1 MIPGQLRR
9 LVASNWMR
17 APGIIV
23 ETEGGGSN
31 TLLSVEQALSS
42 RYYQKKMPR
51 SRYQPMRKQQD
62 FEALRSECLQNG
74 VLFEDPD
81 FPAYDSSLYFTRH
94 HPNLSR
100 HQFQWMRPQ
109 DICDNPLFISEGVSR
124 FDVVQGV
131 VGDCWMLAATAALT
145 TLPGL
150 FKRVVPSGQGFQE
163 NYAGIF
169 HFKFW
174 RYGEWVDVVVDDR
187 LPMVMDPVQGRPA
200 FFSLHS
206 DQQNE
211 FWSALLEKAYAKIH
225 GSYEA
230 LEGGHTSDALV
241 DFTGGVTET
250 FMLDPNNVPP
260 RFYQILKKAH
270 DRGSLMGVSGIK
282 GGTAGLEAVQA
293 NGLVQ
298 QHAYSVTGFA
308 VVNDTELVRIRNP
321 WGKIEW
327 KGPWSD
333 ESPQWE
339 GVTDERKEELG
350 VVKRD
355 DGEFWMSFQDF
366 LEIWKTL
373 EICHLEPSVGEVEP
387 ELVGCKKWN
396 SSERHGK
403 WQRGMTAGGCANYR
417 TSTFCSN
424 PQYVV
429 SVEDPDDEDDDD
441 TCTVVF
447 SLIQKDRRKQK
458 HLGKANL
465 AVGFYIYGT
474 APNQKK
480 LKKRDV
486 CTRRPAATSGSYINL
501 REVTKR
507 VKLPPG
513 NYIVMPST
521 FKPNEEAEFLLR
533 IYTEKPST
541 TEDQDD
547 FFVDRILQEK
557 DHTDAEPEQVIRR
570 EQTVEVKKPTPALVG
585 EKEDRVRKAFEVI
598 ASMSGEEEVEPAV
611 DTYELKSV
619 IDVYFKD
626 PSFTLD
632 VCRDMVMMYD
642 VSFAVETA
650 DGSGKIEYNEFK
662 ELWND
667 ICGWMATFNKS
678 DTNKNG
684 KLESYELREA
694 LREVCGVSIDGQLAA
709 KVIRRYADQD
719 NTISAASFWRIAI
732 RLKAF
737 FDSPALAGMKGRPEE
752 VHILLGMFL

>member
-1 MIPGQLRR
+1 
-9 LVASNWMR
+9 
-17 APGIIV
+17 
-23 ETEGGGSN
+23 
-31 TLLSVEQALSS
+31 
-42 RYYQKKMPR
+42 MPR

-557 DHTDAEPEQVIRR
+557 HHTDAEPEQIIRR
-570 EQTVEVKKPTPALVG
+570 EQTVEVKKPEEPVEPVEPVEGGEDEKEAVEEKPTPVLVG

-642 VSFAVETA
+642 A

-737 FDSPALAGMKGRPEE
+737 FDSPALAGMKGRPVHAVSNKTTLKTAALLKEE

>member
-1 MIPGQLRR
+1 
-9 LVASNWMR
+9 
-17 APGIIV
+17 
-23 ETEGGGSN
+23 
-31 TLLSVEQALSS
+31 
-42 RYYQKKMPR
+42 MPR
-51 SRYQPMRKQQD
+51 SRYQPRRQQD
-62 FEALRSECLQNG
+62 FEALRDECLQNG

-100 HQFQWMRPQ
+100 YQFQWMRPQ

-150 FKRVVPSGQGFQE
+150 FKRVVPSGQGFQD

-174 RYGEWVDVVVDDR
+174 RYGEWIDVVVDDR
-187 LPMVMDPVQGRPA
+187 IPMVMDPVQGRPA

-211 FWSALLEKAYAKIH
+211 FWSALLEKAYAKVH

-250 FMLDPNNVPP
+250 YMLDPNNVPP
-260 RFYQILKKAH
+260 KFYQILKKAH

-282 GGTAGLEAVQA
+282 GGTAGLEAVQS

-308 VVNDTELVRIRNP
+308 TVNEEQIVRVRNP

-339 GVTDERKEELG
+339 GVTEERKEELG

-366 LEIWKTL
+366 LDIWKTL

-396 SSERHGK
+396 STERHGK

-424 PQYVV
+424 PQYIVQ
-429 SVEDPDDEDDDD
+429 VEDPDDEDDDD

-465 AVGFYIYGT
+465 AVGFYIYET

-521 FKPNEEAEFLLR
+521 FKPNEEADFLLR

-547 FFVDRILQEK
+547 FFVDRILEEK
-557 DHTDAEPEQVIRR
+557 HHTDAEPEQVIRR
-570 EQTVEVKKPTPALVG
+570 EQTVEVKKPEEAEGEEGKEKEGEEEKPTPTLVG

-598 ASMSGEEEVEPAV
+598 ASMGGDEEVEPAV

-642 VSFAVETA
+642 A
-650 DGSGKIEYNEFK
+650 DGSGKIEYSEFK

-678 DTNKNG
+678 DANKNG

-694 LREVCGVSIDGQLAA
+694 LRDVCGVTIDAQLTA
-709 KVIRRYADQD
+709 KIIRRYADQD

-737 FDSPALAGMKGRPEE
+737 FDSPALAGMKGRPVHAVSNKTTLKSVALLKEE

>member
-1 MIPGQLRR
+1 
-9 LVASNWMR
+9 
-17 APGIIV
+17 
-23 ETEGGGSN
+23 
-31 TLLSVEQALSS
+31 
-42 RYYQKKMPR
+42 MPR
-51 SRYQPMRKQQD
+51 SRYQPRRQQD
-62 FEALRSECLQNG
+62 FEALRDECLQNG

-100 HQFQWMRPQ
+100 YQFQWMRPQ

-150 FKRVVPSGQGFQE
+150 FKRVVPSGQGFQD

-174 RYGEWVDVVVDDR
+174 RYGEWIDVVVDDR
-187 LPMVMDPVQGRPA
+187 IPMVMDPVQGRPA

-211 FWSALLEKAYAKIH
+211 FWSALLEKAYAKVH

-250 FMLDPNNVPP
+250 YMLDPNNVPP
-260 RFYQILKKAH
+260 KFYQILKKAH

-282 GGTAGLEAVQA
+282 GGTAGLEAVQS

-308 VVNDTELVRIRNP
+308 TVNEAQIVRVRNP

-339 GVTDERKEELG
+339 GVTEERKEELG

-366 LEIWKTL
+366 LDIWKTL

-396 SSERHGK
+396 STERHGK

-424 PQYVV
+424 PQYIVQ
-429 SVEDPDDEDDDD
+429 VEDPDDEDDDD

-465 AVGFYIYGT
+465 AVGFYIYET

-521 FKPNEEAEFLLR
+521 FKPNEEADFLLR

-541 TEDQDD
+541 TE
-547 FFVDRILQEK
+547 
-557 DHTDAEPEQVIRR
+557 DAEPEQVIRR
-570 EQTVEVKKPTPALVG
+570 EQTVEVKKPTPTLVG

-598 ASMSGEEEVEPAV
+598 ASMGGDEELEPAV

-642 VSFAVETA
+642 A
-650 DGSGKIEYNEFK
+650 DGSGKIEYSEFK

-678 DTNKNG
+678 DANKNG

-694 LREVCGVSIDGQLAA
+694 LRDVCGVTIDGQLAA
-709 KVIRRYADQD
+709 KIIRRYADQD

-737 FDSPALAGMKGRPEE
+737 FDSPALAGMKGRPVHAVSNKTTLKSVALLKEE

>member
-1 MIPGQLRR
+1 
-9 LVASNWMR
+9 
-17 APGIIV
+17 
-23 ETEGGGSN
+23 
-31 TLLSVEQALSS
+31 
-42 RYYQKKMPR
+42 MPR

-557 DHTDAEPEQVIRR
+557 HHTDAEPEQIIRR
-570 EQTVEVKKPTPALVG
+570 EQTVEVKKPTPVLVG

-642 VSFAVETA
+642 A

-737 FDSPALAGMKGRPEE
+737 FDSPALAGMKGRPVHAVSNKTTLKTAALLKEE

>member
-1 MIPGQLRR
+1 
-9 LVASNWMR
+9 
-17 APGIIV
+17 
-23 ETEGGGSN
+23 
-31 TLLSVEQALSS
+31 
-42 RYYQKKMPR
+42 MPR
-51 SRYQPMRKQQD
+51 SRYQPRRQQD
-62 FEALRSECLQNG
+62 FEALRDECLQNG

-100 HQFQWMRPQ
+100 YQFQWMRPQ

-150 FKRVVPSGQGFQE
+150 FKRVVPSGQGFQD

-174 RYGEWVDVVVDDR
+174 RYGEWIDVVVDDR
-187 LPMVMDPVQGRPA
+187 IPMVMDPVQGRPA

-211 FWSALLEKAYAKIH
+211 FWSALLEKAYAKVH

-250 FMLDPNNVPP
+250 YMLDPNNVPP
-260 RFYQILKKAH
+260 KFYQILKKAH

-282 GGTAGLEAVQA
+282 GGTAGLEAVQS

-308 VVNDTELVRIRNP
+308 TVNEEQIVRVRNP

-339 GVTDERKEELG
+339 GVTEERKEELG

-366 LEIWKTL
+366 LDIWKTL

-396 SSERHGK
+396 STERHGK

-424 PQYVV
+424 PQYIVQ
-429 SVEDPDDEDDDD
+429 VEDPDDEDDDD

-465 AVGFYIYGT
+465 AVGFYIYET

-521 FKPNEEAEFLLR
+521 FKPNEEADFLLR

-541 TEDQDD
+541 TE
-547 FFVDRILQEK
+547 
-557 DHTDAEPEQVIRR
+557 DAEPEQVIRR
-570 EQTVEVKKPTPALVG
+570 EQTVEVKKPTPTLVG

-598 ASMSGEEEVEPAV
+598 ASMGGDEEVEPAV

-642 VSFAVETA
+642 A
-650 DGSGKIEYNEFK
+650 DGSGKIEYSEFK

-678 DTNKNG
+678 DANKNG

-694 LREVCGVSIDGQLAA
+694 LRDVCGVTIDAQLTA
-709 KVIRRYADQD
+709 KIIRRYADQD

-737 FDSPALAGMKGRPEE
+737 FDSPALAGMKGRPVHAVSNKTTLKSVALLKEE

>member
-1 MIPGQLRR
+1 
-9 LVASNWMR
+9 
-17 APGIIV
+17 
-23 ETEGGGSN
+23 
-31 TLLSVEQALSS
+31 
-42 RYYQKKMPR
+42 MPR

-557 DHTDAEPEQVIRR
+557 HHTDAEPEQIIRR
-570 EQTVEVKKPTPALVG
+570 EQTVEVKKPEEPVEPVEPVEGGEDEKEAVEEKPTPVLVG

-642 VSFAVETA
+642 A

>member
-1 MIPGQLRR
+1 
-9 LVASNWMR
+9 
-17 APGIIV
+17 
-23 ETEGGGSN
+23 
-31 TLLSVEQALSS
+31 
-42 RYYQKKMPR
+42 MPR
-51 SRYQPMRKQQD
+51 SRYQPKKQD
-62 FEALRSECLQNG
+62 FEALRNECLQNG

-100 HQFQWMRPQ
+100 YQFQWMRPQ

-150 FKRVVPSGQGFQE
+150 FKRVVPSGQGFQD

-169 HFKFW
+169 HLKFW
-174 RYGEWVDVVVDDR
+174 RYGEWIDVVVDDR
-187 LPMVMDPVQGRPA
+187 IPMVFDPIQGKPA
-200 FFSLHS
+200 FYSLHS

-211 FWSALLEKAYAKIH
+211 FWSALLEKAYAKVH

-260 RFYQILKKAH
+260 KFYQILKKAH

-282 GGTAGLEAVQA
+282 GGSAGLEAVQA

-308 VVNDTELVRIRNP
+308 TVNETEIVRVRNP

-333 ESPQWE
+333 DSSQWE
-339 GVTDERKEELG
+339 GVSEETKEELG

-366 LEIWKTL
+366 LDIWKTL

-396 SSERHGK
+396 SSERHGQ
-403 WQRGMTAGGCANYR
+403 WQRGLTAGGCANYR
-417 TSTFCSN
+417 TSTFSSN
-424 PQYVV
+424 PQYLVH
-429 SVEDPDDEDDDD
+429 VEDPDDEDDDD

-465 AVGFYIYGT
+465 AVGFYVYET

-521 FKPNEEAEFLLR
+521 FKPNEEADFLLR

-541 TEDQDD
+541 TED
-547 FFVDRILQEK
+547 
-557 DHTDAEPEQVIRR
+557 AEPPQVIRR
-570 EQTVEVKKPTPALVG
+570 EQTVEVKKPTPVLVG
-585 EKEDRVRKAFEVI
+585 EKEDKVRKAFDVI
-598 ASMSGEEEVEPAV
+598 ASMGGDYEVEPAV

-642 VSFAVETA
+642 A
-650 DGSGKIEYNEFK
+650 DGSGKIEYSEFK

-678 DTNKNG
+678 DANKNG

-694 LREVCGVSIDGQLAA
+694 LREVCGVTIDAQLAS

-737 FDSPALAGMKGRPEE
+737 FDSPALAGMKGRPVHAVSNKTTLKTAAILKEE

>member
-1 MIPGQLRR
+1 MVPERHK
-9 LVASNWMR
+9 
-17 APGIIV
+17 
-23 ETEGGGSN
+23 GGLNQG
-31 TLLSVEQALSS
+31 
-42 RYYQKKMPR
+42 
-51 SRYQPMRKQQD
+51 
-62 FEALRSECLQNG
+62 CL
-74 VLFEDPD
+74 
-81 FPAYDSSLYFTRH
+81 T
-94 HPNLSR
+94 
-100 HQFQWMRPQ
+100 
-109 DICDNPLFISEGVSR
+109 C
-124 FDVVQGV
+124 
-131 VGDCWMLAATAALT
+131 
-145 TLPGL
+145 
-150 FKRVVPSGQGFQE
+150 
-163 NYAGIF
+163 
-169 HFKFW
+169 
-174 RYGEWVDVVVDDR
+174 
-187 LPMVMDPVQGRPA
+187 
-200 FFSLHS
+200 
-206 DQQNE
+206 
-211 FWSALLEKAYAKIH
+211 
-225 GSYEA
+225 
-230 LEGGHTSDALV
+230 
-241 DFTGGVTET
+241 
-250 FMLDPNNVPP
+250 
-260 RFYQILKKAH
+260 IL
-270 DRGSLMGVSGIK
+270 
-282 GGTAGLEAVQA
+282 GGTAGLEAVQS

-308 VVNDTELVRIRNP
+308 TVNEAQIVRVRNP

-339 GVTDERKEELG
+339 GVTEERKEELG

-366 LEIWKTL
+366 LDIWKTL

-396 SSERHGK
+396 STERHGK

-424 PQYVV
+424 PQYIVQ
-429 SVEDPDDEDDDD
+429 VEDPDDEDDDD

-465 AVGFYIYGT
+465 AVGFYIYET

-521 FKPNEEAEFLLR
+521 FKPNEEADFLLR

-547 FFVDRILQEK
+547 FFVDRILEEK
-557 DHTDAEPEQVIRR
+557 HHTDAEPEQVIRR
-570 EQTVEVKKPTPALVG
+570 EQTVEVKKPTPTLVG

-598 ASMSGEEEVEPAV
+598 ASMGGDEE
-611 DTYELKSV
+611 
-619 IDVYFKD
+619 
-626 PSFTLD
+626 
-632 VCRDMVMMYD
+632 
-642 VSFAVETA
+642 
-650 DGSGKIEYNEFK
+650 
-662 ELWND
+662 
-667 ICGWMATFNKS
+667 ATFNKS
-678 DTNKNG
+678 DANKNG

-694 LREVCGVSIDGQLAA
+694 LRDVCGVTIDAQLTA
-709 KVIRRYADQD
+709 KIIRRYADQD

-737 FDSPALAGMKGRPEE
+737 FGVTDGRLAEDKQQYSSHTQQHDN
-752 VHILLGMFL
+752 VSSSFNYLAIYL

>member
-1 MIPGQLRR
+1 
-9 LVASNWMR
+9 
-17 APGIIV
+17 
-23 ETEGGGSN
+23 
-31 TLLSVEQALSS
+31 
-42 RYYQKKMPR
+42 MPR

-541 TEDQDD
+541 TED
-547 FFVDRILQEK
+547 
-557 DHTDAEPEQVIRR
+557 AEPEQIIRR
-570 EQTVEVKKPTPALVG
+570 EQTVEVKKPTPVLVG

-642 VSFAVETA
+642 A

>member
-1 MIPGQLRR
+1 
-9 LVASNWMR
+9 
-17 APGIIV
+17 
-23 ETEGGGSN
+23 
-31 TLLSVEQALSS
+31 
-42 RYYQKKMPR
+42 MPR

-541 TEDQDD
+541 TED
-547 FFVDRILQEK
+547 
-557 DHTDAEPEQVIRR
+557 AEPEQIIRR
-570 EQTVEVKKPTPALVG
+570 EQTVEVKKPEEPVEPVEPVEGGEDEKEAVEEKPTPVLVG

-642 VSFAVETA
+642 A

-737 FDSPALAGMKGRPEE
+737 FDSPALAGMKGRPVHAVSNKTTLKTAALLKEE

>member
-1 MIPGQLRR
+1 
-9 LVASNWMR
+9 
-17 APGIIV
+17 
-23 ETEGGGSN
+23 
-31 TLLSVEQALSS
+31 
-42 RYYQKKMPR
+42 MPR

-541 TEDQDD
+541 TED
-547 FFVDRILQEK
+547 
-557 DHTDAEPEQVIRR
+557 AEPEQIIRR
-570 EQTVEVKKPTPALVG
+570 EQTVEVKKPEEPVEPVEPVEGGEDEKEAVEEKPTPVLVG

-642 VSFAVETA
+642 A

>member
-1 MIPGQLRR
+1 
-9 LVASNWMR
+9 
-17 APGIIV
+17 
-23 ETEGGGSN
+23 
-31 TLLSVEQALSS
+31 
-42 RYYQKKMPR
+42 MPR

-541 TEDQDD
+541 TED
-547 FFVDRILQEK
+547 
-557 DHTDAEPEQVIRR
+557 AEPEQIIRR
-570 EQTVEVKKPTPALVG
+570 EQTVEVKKPTPVLVG

-642 VSFAVETA
+642 A

-737 FDSPALAGMKGRPEE
+737 FDSPALAGMKGRPVHAVSNKTTLKTAALLKEE